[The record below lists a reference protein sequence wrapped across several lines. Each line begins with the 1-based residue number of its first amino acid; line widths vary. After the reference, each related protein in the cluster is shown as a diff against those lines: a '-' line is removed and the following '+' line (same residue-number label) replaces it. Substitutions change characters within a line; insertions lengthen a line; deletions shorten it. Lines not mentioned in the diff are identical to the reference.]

1 MRRDSEPGSPR
12 ERRRDRRIAERQAE
26 RERARNRPARP
37 AWRSPTALVTIGAVV
52 IGILA
57 LAVVIAF
64 TGSTGGSNPASAA
77 SLIKPPNTIPA
88 GLENDRTLGR
98 PDAPVTVD
106 LWTDFQCPYCAQFTQ
121 QIEPQLIRDFVVPGT
136 VKLVAHD
143 LSFIGA
149 GHTPD
154 ESNDA
159 AVAARC
165 AARQGRFWEY
175 DEYLFWN
182 QLGENVGSFTPPR
195 LLAIASAVGLDTTA
209 FTSCVADPSVLA
221 AVTAD
226 TAAGTAKGVTSTP
239 TLFVNGTRLVGVPSY
254 ASLAA
259 TIRAAAG
266 ATSPA
271 SPTAPANS
279 SSSSSP
285 SVSSA
290 P

>member
-1 MRRDSEPGSPR
+1 M
-12 ERRRDRRIAERQAE
+12 
-26 RERARNRPARP
+26 
-37 AWRSPTALVTIGAVV
+37 TIGAVAV
-52 IGILA
+52 GLLV
-57 LAVVIAF
+57 LAVVIAA
-64 TGSTGGSNPASAA
+64 TGSSGGANPASAA
-77 SLIKPPNTIPA
+77 SLITPSNTIPA
-88 GLENDRTLGR
+88 GLENGRTLGR
-98 PDAPVTVD
+98 ANAPVTVD

-121 QIEPQLIRDFVVPGT
+121 EIEPQLIRDFVVPGT

-165 AARQGRFWEY
+165 AARQDRFWEY
-175 DEYLFWN
+175 DDYLFWN
-182 QLGENVGSFTPPR
+182 QLGENVGSFTPAR

-209 FTSCVADPSVLA
+209 FTSCIADPSVLA
-221 AVTAD
+221 AVTAE

-266 ATSPA
+266 TSSPA
-271 SPTAPANS
+271 SPRS
-279 SSSSSP
+279 SPSSSP

>member
-1 MRRDSEPGSPR
+1 MDQRTGETPSRRDRR
-12 ERRRDRRIAERQAE
+12 ERRIAERRAE
-26 RERARNRPARP
+26 RNRARNRPARP
-37 AWRSPTALVTIGAVV
+37 AWRSPTALVTIGAVAV
-52 IGILA
+52 GILV
-57 LAVVIAF
+57 LAVVVAL
-64 TGSTGGSNPASAA
+64 TGSKGGSNPASAA
-77 SLIKPPNTIPA
+77 NLITPPNTIPA
-88 GLENDRTLGR
+88 GLERDRTLGR
-98 PDAPVTVD
+98 ADAPVTVD
-106 LWTDFQCPYCAQFTQ
+106 VWTDFQCPYCARFTQ
-121 QIEPQLIRDFVVPGT
+121 EIEPQLIRDFVVPGT

-175 DEYLFWN
+175 DDYLFWN
-182 QLGENVGSFTPPR
+182 QLGENVGSFTRAR

-209 FTSCVADPSVLA
+209 FTSCIADPGVLA
-221 AVTAD
+221 AVAAD
-226 TAAGTAKGVTSTP
+226 TAAGAAKGVTSTP
-239 TLFVNGTRLVGVPSY
+239 TLFVNGTKLVGVPSY
-254 ASLAA
+254 DSLAA

-271 SPTAPANS
+271 NS
-279 SSSSSP
+279 SPSSSP
-285 SVSSA
+285 SVSSG